1 MNEKKRCA
9 PEYPAIANKLKQEIL
24 NGTFNNKDKLFP
36 SENSLAQKYNVS
48 RATLRKALEILKN
61 EGLIEKS
68 QGKRVQI
75 TLSKLKRTCWNF
87 SSFSEGLRAMHDE
100 PYSRVDINEIVQ
112 DKNNGEEFFHLKR
125 TRGIKRGENIQYLTQ
140 EDSYVPLS
148 LFPNINQHDFAKE
161 SLYEVMRKDYNIYP
175 YKGVSRISAINANE
189 KLASDF
195 EVNLGQAL
203 VIAHQEITDLND
215 RLIEKV
221 TITYAPELEI
231 KLARDAG
238 H

>member
-1 MNEKKRCA
+1 MRRIADRVDNPATRCERA
-9 PEYPAIANKLKQEIL
+9 IMAKLVTRDQKDLVDVLFNLPER
-24 NGTFNNKDKLFP
+24 NGTIYVFNSGYLDTDGSYHIGLEDLPYF
-36 SENSLAQKYNVS
+36 ENSLAQKYNVS

-75 TLSKLKRTCWNF
+75 TLSKLKRTSWNF

-100 PYSRVDINEIVQ
+100 PYSRVDVNEIVQ

-161 SLYEVMRKDYNIYP
+161 SLYEVMRKD
-175 YKGVSRISAINANE
+175 
-189 KLASDF
+189 
-195 EVNLGQAL
+195 
-203 VIAHQEITDLND
+203 
-215 RLIEKV
+215 
-221 TITYAPELEI
+221 
-231 KLARDAG
+231 
-238 H
+238 